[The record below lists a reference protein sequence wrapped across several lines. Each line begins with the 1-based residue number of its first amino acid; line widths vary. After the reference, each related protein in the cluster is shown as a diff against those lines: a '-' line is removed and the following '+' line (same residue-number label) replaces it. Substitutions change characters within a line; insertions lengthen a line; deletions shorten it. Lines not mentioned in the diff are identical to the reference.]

1 MANLVVVMYDDQ
13 YRAKEV
19 MNELKTLKEN
29 KQLQIDDAA
38 YVTKDNEGRFKVHQ
52 EHSLTKSG
60 AVAGGLGGLVAGLLF
75 TIPVAGL
82 AVGAAA
88 GVMAAKAQDYG
99 IDDKVIKAIND
110 DMRLNTSAIFL
121 LVHEVNR
128 DAVLPIFT
136 KYGGKVVQTTV
147 SAEDEAKLQAMLDE
161 ANQSPEWRKPD

>member
-13 YRAKEV
+13 YRAKDV
-19 MNELKTLKEN
+19 MKELKTLQEN
-29 KQLQIDDAA
+29 KQLAIDDAA
-38 YVTKDNEGRFKVHQ
+38 YVTKDNEGHFHVHQ

-60 AVAGGLGGLVAGLLF
+60 AVAGGVGGIVAGLLF
-75 TIPVAGL
+75 TIPIAGL

-88 GVMAAKAQDYG
+88 GAIAGKAQDYG

-121 LVHEVNR
+121 LVHDVNR
-128 DAVLPIFT
+128 DAVIPVFT

-147 SAEDEAKLQAMLDE
+147 TPEDEAKLQALLDE
-161 ANQSPEWRKPD
+161 ANKGTWADAR

>member
-19 MNELKTLKEN
+19 MKELKTLKEN
-29 KQLQIDDAA
+29 KQLEIDDAA
-38 YVTKDNEGRFKVHQ
+38 YVTKDNTGHFHVHQ

-60 AVAGGLGGLVAGLLF
+60 AVAGGLGGVIAGLMF
-75 TIPVAGL
+75 TIPIAGL

-88 GVMAAKAQDYG
+88 GAIAGKASDIG
-99 IDDKVIKAIND
+99 IDDKMIKAIND

-121 LVHEVNR
+121 LVHDVNR
-128 DAVLPIFT
+128 DAVIPIFA
-136 KYGGKVVQTTV
+136 KYGGKVMQSTV

-161 ANQSPEWRKPD
+161 ANKTTWSDTR

>member
-1 MANLVVVMYDDQ
+1 MANLLVVLYDDQ
-13 YRAKEV
+13 FRAREV
-19 MNELKTLKEN
+19 MNELRTLKEN
-29 KQLQIDDAA
+29 KQLEIDDAA
-38 YVTKDNEGRFKVHQ
+38 YVTKDNDGRFKVHQ

-75 TIPVAGL
+75 TVPVAGL

-88 GVMAAKAQDYG
+88 GAIAAKKSDIG

-110 DMRLNTSAIFL
+110 DMRLNTSAVFL
-121 LVHEVNR
+121 LVHDVNR

-161 ANQSPEWRKPD
+161 ANKTTWADAR